1 MILRKQPQIYNFVT
15 IYTNNME
22 ENSFKKSL
30 LPDKKNLLPD
40 NSLDND
46 NCGEGHIQAIIL
58 DLGNVIARIDP
69 ERTLNGLSAFT
80 SRDQLG
86 KEALRKYG
94 TTIFL
99 YETGQI
105 DEGEFIEELYNFLH
119 QSNPDL
125 PQGVPSKETL
135 KDIWNSMILSIPRQH
150 LDLLQH
156 IRKNYRL
163 YLLSNTNSM
172 HMEYVDLLIPEESR
186 PFSQYFDY
194 PFCSYQLQLHK
205 PDPAI
210 YTKVCQQAD
219 IEPRHCLFIDD
230 RAENIEGARKAGL
243 HAHLLEDFQLSELFN
258 GEGRLKDELLSSL
271 MV

>member
-1 MILRKQPQIYNFVT
+1 
-15 IYTNNME
+15 ME

-30 LPDKKNLLPD
+30 LLEKPFPDDPLETD
-40 NSLDND
+40 TY
-46 NCGEGHIQAIIL
+46 GEVHIHAIIL

-94 TTIFL
+94 TTIFR

-105 DEGEFIEELYNFLH
+105 GEGAFIEELYKFLH
-119 QSNPDL
+119 QGNPDL

-135 KDIWNSMILSIPRQH
+135 KDIWNSMILSIPAQH
-150 LDLLQH
+150 LDLLQR

-172 HMEYVDLLIPEESR
+172 HMEYVDRLIPEAAR
-186 PFSQYFDY
+186 PFSQYFNY

-230 RAENIEGARKAGL
+230 RVENVEGARKAGL
-243 HAHLLEDFQLSELFN
+243 HAYLLEEFHLPELFN
-258 GEGRLKDELLSSL
+258 GEGMLKDGILSSL

>member
-1 MILRKQPQIYNFVT
+1 MK
-15 IYTNNME
+15 
-22 ENSFKKSL
+22 ENSFKKHSL
-30 LPDKKNLLPD
+30 QDKLLKTGD
-40 NSLDND
+40 NGNGL
-46 NCGEGHIQAIIL
+46 IQAIIL

-69 ERTLNGLSAFT
+69 ERTLNGLSAFI
-80 SRDQLG
+80 SRDQLR
-86 KEALRKYG
+86 KEALREYG
-94 TTIFL
+94 TTIFR

-105 DEGEFIEELYNFLH
+105 DEGEFLEELYLFLH
-119 QSNPDL
+119 QSNPEL
-125 PQGVPSKETL
+125 PHGIPSKETL
-135 KDIWNSMILSIPRQH
+135 KDIWNSMILSIPAQH
-150 LDLLQH
+150 LDLLQR

-172 HMEYVDLLIPEESR
+172 HMEYVDRLIPEDSR
-186 PFSQYFDY
+186 PFSRYFDY

-230 RAENIEGARKAGL
+230 RPENIEGARKAGL
-243 HAHLLEDFQLSELFN
+243 HAHLLTDFQLSELFN
-258 GEGRLKDELLSSL
+258 GEGKLKDELLSSL